1 MRARTINAAMKTV
14 AVRAIAALA
23 REPVPQEVLAAHG
36 QKSLSFGPDYIIPKP
51 LDPRLREQVAQA
63 VARAA
68 VSSGATRLPH
78 PAHYPA

>member
-1 MRARTINAAMKTV
+1 MPLFRLYSSRIP
-14 AVRAIAALA
+14 AL
-23 REPVPQEVLAAHG
+23 RKPIPQEVLAAHG

-51 LDPRLREQVAQA
+51 LDPRLRDHVAPA

-68 VSSGATRLPH
+68 VSSGAARLPY